1 MTGRT
6 VAIIQAR
13 MGSTRLPGKAM
24 LPLAGQPVLAHVIAR
39 ARLIVGLDA
48 VCVAIPDRG
57 EQQAIVDH
65 VGGESDVVLAVGP
78 EEDVLK
84 RYAMA
89 AQMTGADTVLRI
101 TSDCPLLDPAIA
113 SVVLAATDRTGGY
126 ARTAF
131 NSGVPLGYDTEA
143 APVELL
149 EIADREAIDPY
160 HREHVT
166 PFVWQHPERFPVAL
180 IDRLPDRR
188 SWRLTL
194 DAPADYE
201 LMQQLFEAH
210 GANDPTFGLTR
221 LEQTLTNFPNL
232 LQINADVTA
241 TPVQDA
247 PVHRAQGKR

>member
-13 MGSTRLPGKAM
+13 MGSTRLPDKAM

-39 ARLIVGLDA
+39 ARLIEGLDA
-48 VCVAIPDRG
+48 VCVAIPDG
-57 EQQAIVDH
+57 GDQQAIVDH
-65 VGGESDVVLAVGP
+65 VSGEPDVVLVAGP
-78 EEDVLK
+78 EKDVLR
-84 RYAMA
+84 RYVMA
-89 AQMTGADTVLRI
+89 AQKTNADTVLRI
-101 TSDCPLLDPAIA
+101 TSDCPLLDSAIA
-113 SVVLAATDRTGGY
+113 SVVLAAADRTEGY

-143 APVELL
+143 APVGLL

-160 HREHVT
+160 HREHVM
-166 PFVWQHPERFPVAL
+166 PFVWQHPERFPVTL

-201 LMQQLFEAH
+201 LMQQLFEVH

-232 LQINADVTA
+232 LQINAAVAA
-241 TPVQDA
+241 TPVQGA
-247 PVHRAQGKR
+247 SVHRAQRKQ